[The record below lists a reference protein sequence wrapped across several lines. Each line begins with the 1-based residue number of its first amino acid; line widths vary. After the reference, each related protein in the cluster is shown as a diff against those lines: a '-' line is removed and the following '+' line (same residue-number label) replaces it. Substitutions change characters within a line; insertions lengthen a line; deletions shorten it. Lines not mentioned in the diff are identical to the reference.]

1 MEHEQQGI
9 SIREVFEN
17 QGMRNILEIKIT
29 VIVPVYGAENYIR
42 RCIESV
48 IHQTFNDWHL
58 LLIDDGSPD
67 RCGDIC
73 DEYAEK
79 DKRIRV
85 IHQKNIGVSATRNR
99 GLDEVHTEYFYF
111 LDSDDYLPDYALQTL
126 YTMARE
132 EDADIV
138 VGGHS
143 RVEPDGYIHC
153 DSDSWPELKST
164 EDIQLAILRNQIP
177 NFSCAK
183 LFKRKLW
190 DGIRYPV
197 GQVMEDLFTA
207 PHVFYR
213 AKKIAITKNSLYFYS
228 HENKGSIMS
237 NGGAK
242 YIRLKYGQFLA
253 WREHELV
260 ARVKC
265 PAFINE
271 CAGKAMHAAIRA
283 YMLNYGTKELS
294 CHEIDEILSFLKKHQ
309 TVKTKWIL
317 SLSRFLIIKHCRIL
331 RPIGSVQRCLVNYQQ
346 RRRFS
351 KNQ

>member
-1 MEHEQQGI
+1 MEAI
-9 SIREVFEN
+9 
-17 QGMRNILEIKIT
+17 IT
-29 VIVPVYGAENYIR
+29 VICPVYGAEKYIH
-42 RCIESV
+42 RCVDSV
-48 IHQTFNDWHL
+48 IHQTFTGWNL
-58 LLIDDGSPD
+58 VLIDDGSPD

-73 DEYAEK
+73 DAYADK

-126 YTMARE
+126 YTMAQD

-153 DSDSWPELKST
+153 DSDNWPDLKTT

-190 DGIRYPV
+190 DGNRYPV
-197 GQVMEDLFTA
+197 GQVMEDLYTA

-253 WREHELV
+253 WREHEAV
-260 ARVKC
+260 ARVFN
-265 PAFINE
+265 PLYVEE
-271 CAGKAMHAAIRA
+271 CARKALRAGTRA
-283 YMLNYGTKELS
+283 YMLNAGENELS
-294 CHEIDEILSFLKKHQ
+294 HYEQGEIISFLQSH
-309 TVKTKWIL
+309 TATKGKQLVLFSRYLIL
-317 SLSRFLIIKHCRIL
+317 HNSLWL
-331 RPIGSVQRCLVNYQQ
+331 RPLGKIQRIIVDRQQ
-346 RRRFS
+346 KRRTMKR
-351 KNQ
+351 

>member
-1 MEHEQQGI
+1 MKA
-9 SIREVFEN
+9 S
-17 QGMRNILEIKIT
+17 IT
-29 VIVPVYGAENYIR
+29 VICPVYDAEKYIH
-42 RCIESV
+42 RCIDSV
-48 IHQTFNDWHL
+48 IHQTFTGWNL
-58 LLIDDGSPD
+58 VLIDDGSPD

-73 DEYAEK
+73 DAYAEK

-111 LDSDDYLPDYALQTL
+111 LDSDDYLPDYALQVL

-132 EDADIV
+132 EEADIV

-153 DSDSWPELKST
+153 DSDNWPELKT
-164 EDIQLAILRNQIP
+164 TTDIQLAILRNQIP

-197 GQVMEDLFTA
+197 GQVMEDLYTA
-207 PHVFYR
+207 PRVFYQ

-253 WREHELV
+253 WREHEAV
-260 ARVKC
+260 ARVFN
-265 PAFINE
+265 PLYVEE
-271 CAGKAMHAAIRA
+271 CARKALRAGTRA
-283 YMLNYGTKELS
+283 YMLNVGENELS
-294 CHEIDEILSFLKKHQ
+294 HYEQGEIISFLQDH
-309 TVKTKWIL
+309 TATKGKQLVQFSRYLIL
-317 SLSRFLIIKHCRIL
+317 HNSFWL
-331 RPIGSVQRCLVNYQQ
+331 RPLGKIQRIIVDRQQ
-346 RRRFS
+346 KRRAMRR
-351 KNQ
+351 

>member
-1 MEHEQQGI
+1 MEAI
-9 SIREVFEN
+9 
-17 QGMRNILEIKIT
+17 IT
-29 VIVPVYGAENYIR
+29 VICPVYGAERYIH
-42 RCIESV
+42 RCVDSV
-48 IHQTFNDWHL
+48 IHQTFKEWNL
-58 LLIDDGSPD
+58 VLIDDGSPD

-73 DEYAEK
+73 DAYAEK

-111 LDSDDYLPDYALQTL
+111 LDSDDYLPEYALQTL

-153 DSDSWPELKST
+153 DSDNWPELKT
-164 EDIQLAILRNQIP
+164 TADIQLAILRNQIP

-197 GQVMEDLFTA
+197 GQVMEDLYTA
-207 PHVFYR
+207 PRVFYQ

-253 WREHELV
+253 WREHEAV
-260 ARVKC
+260 ARVFN
-265 PAFINE
+265 PLYVEE
-271 CAGKAMHAAIRA
+271 CARKALRAGTRA
-283 YMLNYGTKELS
+283 YMLNVGENELS
-294 CHEIDEILSFLKKHQ
+294 HYEQGEIISFLQDH
-309 TVKTKWIL
+309 TATKGKQLVQFSRYLIL
-317 SLSRFLIIKHCRIL
+317 HNSFWL
-331 RPIGSVQRCLVNYQQ
+331 RPLGKIQRIIVDRQQ
-346 RRRFS
+346 KHRAMKR
-351 KNQ
+351 

>member
-1 MEHEQQGI
+1 
-9 SIREVFEN
+9 
-17 QGMRNILEIKIT
+17 MRAILGKKVT
-29 VIVPVYGAENYIR
+29 VIVPVYGAENYIN
-42 RCIESV
+42 RCIDSV
-48 IHQTFNDWHL
+48 IHQTFEEWEL
-58 LLIDDGSPD
+58 VLIDDGSPD
-67 RCGDIC
+67 RCGEIC
-73 DEYAEK
+73 DAYAKK
-79 DKRIRV
+79 DHRIRV
-85 IHQKNIGVSATRNR
+85 IHQKNIGVSATRNK
-99 GLDEVHTEYFYF
+99 GLDEVDTEYFYF
-111 LDSDDYLPDYALQTL
+111 LDSDDYLPDNALETL
-126 YTMARE
+126 YSMAQT

-153 DSDSWPELKST
+153 DSDRWPDLKTT

-197 GQVMEDLFTA
+197 GQVMEDLYTA

-213 AKKIAITKNSLYFYS
+213 AKKIAITKDSLYFYS

-260 ARVKC
+260 AEGKC
-265 PAFINE
+265 PRYIDE
-271 CAGKAMHAAIRA
+271 CAKKAVHAAVRA
-283 YMLNYGTKELS
+283 YMLNYGIEELS
-294 CHEIDEILSFLKKHQ
+294 YYENAEIVKYLRAHRTIKTKCFISLGRLLILSHS
-309 TVKTKWIL
+309 
-317 SLSRFLIIKHCRIL
+317 SLLLPMGYI
-331 RPIGSVQRCLVNYQQ
+331 QRGLVNNQQ
-346 RRRFS
+346 KRRLN
-351 KNQ
+351 KNKGR

>member
-1 MEHEQQGI
+1 MKA
-9 SIREVFEN
+9 S
-17 QGMRNILEIKIT
+17 IT
-29 VIVPVYGAENYIR
+29 VICPVYDAEKYIH
-42 RCIESV
+42 RCIDSV
-48 IHQTFNDWHL
+48 IHQTFTGWNL
-58 LLIDDGSPD
+58 VLIDDGSPD

-73 DEYAEK
+73 DAYAEK

-111 LDSDDYLPDYALQTL
+111 LDSDDYLPEYALQTL
-126 YTMARE
+126 YTMARG

-153 DSDSWPELKST
+153 DSDNWPDLKT
-164 EDIQLAILRNQIP
+164 TADIQLAILRNQIP

-197 GQVMEDLFTA
+197 GQVMEDLYTA
-207 PHVFYR
+207 PRVFYQ

-253 WREHELV
+253 WKEHEAV
-260 ARVKC
+260 ARVFN
-265 PAFINE
+265 PLYVEE
-271 CAGKAMHAAIRA
+271 CARKALRAGIR
-283 YMLNYGTKELS
+283 
-294 CHEIDEILSFLKKHQ
+294 
-309 TVKTKWIL
+309 
-317 SLSRFLIIKHCRIL
+317 RI
-331 RPIGSVQRCLVNYQQ
+331 C
-346 RRRFS
+346 
-351 KNQ
+351 

>member
-1 MEHEQQGI
+1 MEAI
-9 SIREVFEN
+9 
-17 QGMRNILEIKIT
+17 IT
-29 VIVPVYGAENYIR
+29 VICPVYGAEKYIH
-42 RCIESV
+42 RCVDSV
-48 IHQTFNDWHL
+48 IHQTFTGWNL
-58 LLIDDGSPD
+58 VLIDDGSPD

-73 DEYAEK
+73 DAYADK

-126 YTMARE
+126 YTMAQD

-153 DSDSWPELKST
+153 DSDNWPDLKTT

-177 NFSCAK
+177 NFSWAK

-197 GQVMEDLFTA
+197 GQVMEDLYTA

-253 WREHELV
+253 WREHEAV
-260 ARVKC
+260 ARVFN
-265 PAFINE
+265 PLYVEE
-271 CAGKAMHAAIRA
+271 CARKALRAGTRA
-283 YMLNYGTKELS
+283 YMLNAGENELS
-294 CHEIDEILSFLKKHQ
+294 HYEQGEIISFLQSH
-309 TVKTKWIL
+309 TAT
-317 SLSRFLIIKHCRIL
+317 
-331 RPIGSVQRCLVNYQQ
+331 
-346 RRRFS
+346 
-351 KNQ
+351 

>member
-1 MEHEQQGI
+1 MKA
-9 SIREVFEN
+9 S
-17 QGMRNILEIKIT
+17 IT
-29 VIVPVYGAENYIR
+29 VICPVYDAEKYIH
-42 RCIESV
+42 RCIDSV
-48 IHQTFNDWHL
+48 IHQTFTGWNL
-58 LLIDDGSPD
+58 VLIDDGSPD

-73 DEYAEK
+73 DAYAEK

-111 LDSDDYLPDYALQTL
+111 LDSDDYLPEYALQTL

-153 DSDSWPELKST
+153 DSDNWPELKT
-164 EDIQLAILRNQIP
+164 TADIQLAILRNQIP

-197 GQVMEDLFTA
+197 GQVMEDLYTA
-207 PHVFYR
+207 PRVFYQ

-253 WREHELV
+253 WREHEAV
-260 ARVKC
+260 ARVFN
-265 PAFINE
+265 PLYVEE
-271 CAGKAMHAAIRA
+271 CARKALRAGTRA
-283 YMLNYGTKELS
+283 YMLNVGENELS
-294 CHEIDEILSFLKKHQ
+294 HYEQGKIISFLQDHTAIKGKQ
-309 TVKTKWIL
+309 LVQFSRYLIL
-317 SLSRFLIIKHCRIL
+317 HNSFWL
-331 RPIGSVQRCLVNYQQ
+331 RPLGKIQRIVVDRQQ
-346 RRRFS
+346 KRRAMRR
-351 KNQ
+351 

>member
-1 MEHEQQGI
+1 MEA
-9 SIREVFEN
+9 S
-17 QGMRNILEIKIT
+17 IT
-29 VIVPVYGAENYIR
+29 VICPVYDAEKYIH
-42 RCIESV
+42 RCIDSV
-48 IHQTFNDWHL
+48 IHQTFTGWNL
-58 LLIDDGSPD
+58 VLIDDGSPD

-73 DEYAEK
+73 DAYAEK

-111 LDSDDYLPDYALQTL
+111 LDSDDYLPNYALQTL

-132 EDADIV
+132 KDADIV

-153 DSDSWPELKST
+153 DSDNWPELKT
-164 EDIQLAILRNQIP
+164 TADIQLAILRNQIP

-197 GQVMEDLFTA
+197 GQVMEDLYTA
-207 PHVFYR
+207 PRVFYQ

-253 WREHELV
+253 WREHEAV
-260 ARVKC
+260 ARVFN
-265 PAFINE
+265 PLYVEE
-271 CAGKAMHAAIRA
+271 CARKALRAGTRA
-283 YMLNYGTKELS
+283 YMLNVGENELS
-294 CHEIDEILSFLKKHQ
+294 HYEQGEIISFLQDH
-309 TVKTKWIL
+309 TATKGKQLVQFSRYLIL
-317 SLSRFLIIKHCRIL
+317 HNSFWL
-331 RPIGSVQRCLVNYQQ
+331 RPLGKIQRIIVDRQQ
-346 RRRFS
+346 KRRAMRR
-351 KNQ
+351 

>member
-1 MEHEQQGI
+1 ME
-9 SIREVFEN
+9 
-17 QGMRNILEIKIT
+17 LKIT

-42 RCIESV
+42 RCVESV
-48 IHQTFNDWHL
+48 IHQTFNGWQL

-126 YTMARE
+126 YTMAQE
-132 EDADIV
+132 ENADIV

-153 DSDSWPELKST
+153 DSDNWPDLKTT

-197 GQVMEDLFTA
+197 GQVMEDLYTA

-213 AKKIAITKNSLYFYS
+213 AKKIAITKDSLYFYS

-253 WREHELV
+253 WREHELI
-260 ARVKC
+260 AREKKLRFVD
-265 PAFINE
+265 E
-271 CAGKAMHAAIRA
+271 CAKKTMHAAVRA
-283 YMLNYGTKELS
+283 YILNYGKSELS
-294 CHEIDEILSFLKKHQ
+294 YKENDEIVQYLKAHQ
-309 TVKTKWIL
+309 NYNGGRLITLGKSLIL
-317 SLSRFLIIKHCRIL
+317 NHSSLL
-331 RPIGSVQRCLVNYQQ
+331 RPIGYIQRSFVNHQQ
-346 RRRFS
+346 KRRFC
-351 KNQ
+351 KNRSRKS

>member
-1 MEHEQQGI
+1 MEAI
-9 SIREVFEN
+9 
-17 QGMRNILEIKIT
+17 IT
-29 VIVPVYGAENYIR
+29 VICPVYGAERYIH
-42 RCIESV
+42 RCVDSV
-48 IHQTFNDWHL
+48 IHQTFKEWNL
-58 LLIDDGSPD
+58 VLIDDGSPD

-73 DEYAEK
+73 DAYAEK

-126 YTMARE
+126 YVMARE

-153 DSDSWPELKST
+153 DSDNWPDLKTT

-183 LFKRKLW
+183 LFKCKLW

-197 GQVMEDLFTA
+197 GQVMEDLYTA

-253 WREHELV
+253 WREHEAV
-260 ARVKC
+260 ARVFN
-265 PAFINE
+265 PLYVEE
-271 CAGKAMHAAIRA
+271 CARKALRAGTRA
-283 YMLNYGTKELS
+283 YMLNAGENELS
-294 CHEIDEILSFLKKHQ
+294 HYEQGEIISFLQSH
-309 TVKTKWIL
+309 TATKGKQLVLFSRYLIL
-317 SLSRFLIIKHCRIL
+317 HNSFWL
-331 RPIGSVQRCLVNYQQ
+331 RPLGKIQRIIVDRQQ
-346 RRRFS
+346 KRRAMKR
-351 KNQ
+351 